1 MSLNINGERLL
12 AEALADAMERDL
24 ANVPEQEQLKKQH
37 RFSKKFVRRM
47 KRIEAEADAPG
58 RAKAGENVP
67 DKAENPV
74 GSSKGRRTDFAALGR
89 KAGRFGAAA
98 AALVCIAGLT
108 AFLGVMGR
116 IGTSEGYDT
125 DMAADEKA
133 AGANQE
139 TADVPADDA
148 DISSENGGDAGAGDR
163 ADAPADAPAD
173 FEERADFAGE
183 PAVPGW
189 QERLLEESRKADE
202 LILWYLK
209 DVYDGGSFVLESEL
223 ADSKKTNDPAAR
235 TVRASQIYE
244 VYYEESA
251 DAWVRVYH
259 TDRSMSECERD
270 VIWGEEYNMRE
281 LNMTKPGTY
290 RVVRQVNSYRQ
301 VLELT
306 LETAEFDECTDGL
319 VSGKGIG
326 ER

>member
-1 MSLNINGERLL
+1 MSLNVNGERLL

-67 DKAENPV
+67 DKAGNPV

-139 TADVPADDA
+139 TA

-306 LETAEFDECTDGL
+306 LETAEFDECTDWF

>member
-1 MSLNINGERLL
+1 M
-12 AEALADAMERDL
+12 
-24 ANVPEQEQLKKQH
+24 
-37 RFSKKFVRRM
+37 
-47 KRIEAEADAPG
+47 
-58 RAKAGENVP
+58 
-67 DKAENPV
+67 
-74 GSSKGRRTDFAALGR
+74 
-89 KAGRFGAAA
+89 
-98 AALVCIAGLT
+98 
-108 AFLGVMGR
+108 
-116 IGTSEGYDT
+116 
-125 DMAADEKA
+125 
-133 AGANQE
+133 
-139 TADVPADDA
+139 
-148 DISSENGGDAGAGDR
+148 
-163 ADAPADAPAD
+163 
-173 FEERADFAGE
+173 
-183 PAVPGW
+183 
-189 QERLLEESRKADE
+189 
-202 LILWYLK
+202 
-209 DVYDGGSFVLESEL
+209 LESEL

-306 LETAEFDECTDGL
+306 LETAEFDECTDGF